1 MKRMFYAAR
10 TPSFLSL
17 PLSVSSVSL
26 LPTLCLRLSL
36 SRSPACSSSRSSSVS
51 GPLGHLVGRS
61 LSLFLFPSFS
71 PSPPF
76 LVLPSPP
83 LSLSLLRIG
92 LQNTYHTYRLLPA
105 AFPVILSGH
114 RRPGRELLL
123 TCMHVVSHLYTLH
136 LLSSPRRRARQ
147 PVATLVRIFIHYIET
162 SRGAALC
169 KSGELT
175 QSWMMVVLLLKKLHY
190 TLSR

>member
-1 MKRMFYAAR
+1 MFYAAR

-36 SRSPACSSSRSSSVS
+36 SRSPACSSSRSSSVT

-61 LSLFLFPSFS
+61 LSLSLSLFLS
-71 PSPPF
+71 
-76 LVLPSPP
+76 LPSPP
-83 LSLSLLRIG
+83 PPLPLSLLRIG

-136 LLSSPRRRARQ
+136 LLSSSRRRARQ
-147 PVATLVRIFIHYIET
+147 PVATLVRVFIHYIET